1 MLINSFVI
9 FLSLH
14 EPFEVSSYKIT
25 SGQRPLRETWE
36 TISKDHPRGW
46 PSART
51 SSTSNWNQGQPTEIL
66 YLMAMTVDQ

>member
-36 TISKDHPRGW
+36 TISKDRILEDGHQQGPPPLQTGIN
-46 PSART
+46 ANLLKF
-51 SSTSNWNQGQPTEIL
+51 STKWQ
-66 YLMAMTVDQ
+66 